1 MVFGLAC
8 QVLTFAFSTP
18 LYAGLQLASSIT
30 VSKPNAQNIRV
41 PRAVLKTI
49 PLIFFI
55 GYAVPSALLIL
66 PAPDVVSVDMKQ
78 IFTAVWQPWPA
89 YISILTTVVHVLFS
103 SFTKNDTNIEGGRDT
118 LKSLRRVYAFAFGNA
133 ALSHII
139 LHTIS
144 IATVAAP
151 MLFDEK
157 FAKALHPCKVFA
169 TALPWVPLKVDNLGD
184 GVQVFLRWDYLIGSA
199 GILLWAIALY
209 VNAHK
214 AILGNSGWCGL
225 LTKVVLLTVLTG
237 PAAAA
242 VELVWERDELVIHE
256 TGGLKPRVASE
267 KKSS

>member
-8 QVLTFAFSTP
+8 QVLTFAFSAP

-30 VSKPNAQNIRV
+30 ATKPNAQNIRI

-49 PLIFFI
+49 PLIFII

-66 PAPDVVSVDMKQ
+66 PAPDLVSVDLKQ
-78 IFTAVWQPWPA
+78 IFAAVWQPWPA

-103 SFTKNDTNIEGGRDT
+103 SFTKNDTSIEGGRAT

-139 LHTIS
+139 IHTIS
-144 IATVAAP
+144 LATIAAP
-151 MLFDEK
+151 ALFEEK
-157 FAKALHPCKVFA
+157 FAKAMHPCKVFA
-169 TALPWVPLKVDNLGD
+169 TALPWVPLKVETLGD
-184 GVQVFLRWDYLIGSA
+184 GVHIFLRWDYLIGSA

-214 AILGNSGWCGL
+214 AILGSSGWCGL
-225 LTKVVLLTVLTG
+225 LTKVVLLTIFTG
-237 PAAAA
+237 PAGAA

-256 TGGLKPRVASE
+256 TGGLKLRVGSA